1 MAGDNRSM
9 AVFAGLNR
17 IENLTLNAGYIY
29 NATDTD
35 FITKTAKNAL
45 SLSAAYDFKETGL
58 LIAADVISAISNE
71 YLDKGETKKYEKNG
85 TSLIPFLAK
94 GCITYKA
101 MKNIT
106 VGLECKVAMMIGD
119 SDSTNSEV
127 YPKFTYSL
135 DNKMGSVT
143 TGVRM
148 NVDKDGLYK
157 IAIPLRKIK
166 YRTIAEQLR
175 DQKKWKIGVISTVN
189 LNHAT
194 PAATYAHQ
202 ASRKS
207 NYPIGLELVDSNFDY
222 FAGGALMES
231 QDKNKDKTSIY
242 DLAKNAGY
250 TVCFDQKS
258 AASLKN
264 GDKALV
270 VAETLADSD
279 SMNYDND
286 RKNGEWALRDY
297 VRKGIEV
304 LDNKTGFF
312 MMVEGG
318 KVDWAC
324 HANDARSSIAD
335 TLALSQAVEEAIDF
349 YNKHPKETL
358 IIVTADHETGGLT
371 IGYAGTDYNLFFRTL
386 DGQKIS
392 YAKYDSD
399 YVSAYKKNGTSFD
412 DVMKDV
418 EALFGLKLPGS
429 KGSNKN
435 GGLVLTDYE
444 LGRIKT
450 AYEKTI
456 KNDKNRNQQE
466 YDLYGTYE
474 PLTITITHVLN
485 AKSGLGWTSNS
496 HTGLPVPVFALGAGQ
511 EEFKG
516 FYDNTEIYRKVAQ
529 LTKVVKD

>member
-1 MAGDNRSM
+1 MKKTKLTG
-9 AVFAGLNR
+9 AVLSALIGLSA
-17 IENLTLNAGYIY
+17 IASLNAETKITAP
-29 NATDTD
+29 ATGKGTPKYVFV
-35 FITKTAKNAL
+35 FIGDGM
-45 SLSAAYDFKETGL
+45 SYPQIQSAAYYTGKD
-58 LIAADVISAISNE
+58 AAGIVDVV
-71 YLDKGETKKYEKNG
+71 KKSEN
-85 TSLIPFLAK
+85 P
-94 GCITYKA
+94 
-101 MKNIT
+101 
-106 VGLECKVAMMIGD
+106 
-119 SDSTNSEV
+119 SDSPEMKALSFYQFPVAGSASTYDATSFA
-127 YPKFTYSL
+127 PDSASTATSIFTGYKTHS
-135 DNKMGSVT
+135 SSI
-143 TGVRM
+143 
-148 NVDKDGLYK
+148 NVDITK
-157 IAIPLRKIK
+157 KIK

-175 DQKKWKIGVISTVN
+175 DQKKYKIGVISTVN

-207 NYPIGLELVDSNFDY
+207 NYPIGQELVSSNFEY
-222 FAGGALMES
+222 FAGGALMDP

-250 TVCFDQKS
+250 KVCFDQKS
-258 AASLKN
+258 AAALKN

-270 VAETLADSD
+270 IAETLADSD
-279 SMNYDND
+279 SMSYDND
-286 RKNGEWALRDY
+286 RKEGEWALRDY

-335 TLALSQAVEEAIDF
+335 TLALSEAVEEAISF

-358 IIVTADHETGGLT
+358 ILVTADHETGGLT

-386 DGQKIS
+386 DNQKIS
-392 YAKYDSD
+392 YAKFDSD
-399 YVSAYKKNGTSFD
+399 YVSAYKKNGTSFEA
-412 DVMKDV
+412 VMKDV
-418 EALFGLKLPGS
+418 EKLFGLKMPGAD
-429 KGSNKN
+429 GSNKN

-444 LGRIKT
+444 LSRIKT

-456 KNDKNRNQQE
+456 KNDNNRNQME
-466 YDLYGTYE
+466 YDIYGTYE
-474 PLTITITHVLN
+474 PLTITITHILN

-516 FYDNTEIYRKVAQ
+516 FYDNTEIYKKLAE

>member
-1 MAGDNRSM
+1 MKKTKLTG
-9 AVFAGLNR
+9 AVLSALIGLSA
-17 IENLTLNAGYIY
+17 IASLNAETKITAP
-29 NATDTD
+29 ATGKGTPKYVFV
-35 FITKTAKNAL
+35 FIGDGM
-45 SLSAAYDFKETGL
+45 SYPQIQSAAYYTGKD
-58 LIAADVISAISNE
+58 AAGIVDVV
-71 YLDKGETKKYEKNG
+71 KKSEN
-85 TSLIPFLAK
+85 P
-94 GCITYKA
+94 
-101 MKNIT
+101 
-106 VGLECKVAMMIGD
+106 
-119 SDSTNSEV
+119 SDSPEMKALSFYQFPVAGSASTYDATSFA
-127 YPKFTYSL
+127 PDSASTATSIFTGYKTHS
-135 DNKMGSVT
+135 SSI
-143 TGVRM
+143 
-148 NVDKDGLYK
+148 NVDITK
-157 IAIPLRKIK
+157 KIK

-175 DQKKWKIGVISTVN
+175 DQKKYKIGVISTVN

-207 NYPIGLELVDSNFDY
+207 NYPIGQELVSSNFEY
-222 FAGGALMES
+222 FAGGALMDP

-250 TVCFDQKS
+250 KVCFDQKS
-258 AASLKN
+258 AAALKN

-270 VAETLADSD
+270 IAETLADSD
-279 SMNYDND
+279 SMSYDND
-286 RKNGEWALRDY
+286 RKEGEWALRDY

-335 TLALSQAVEEAIDF
+335 TLALSEAVEEAISF

-358 IIVTADHETGGLT
+358 ILVTADHETGGLT

-386 DGQKIS
+386 DSQKIS
-392 YAKYDSD
+392 YAKFDSD
-399 YVSAYKKNGTSFD
+399 YVSGYKKNGTSFEA
-412 DVMKDV
+412 VMKDV
-418 EALFGLKLPGS
+418 EKLFGLKMPGAD
-429 KGSNKN
+429 GSNKN

-444 LGRIKT
+444 LSRIKT

-456 KNDKNRNQQE
+456 KNDNSRSQME
-466 YDLYGTYE
+466 YDIYGTYE
-474 PLTITITHVLN
+474 PLTITITHILN

-516 FYDNTEIYRKVAQ
+516 FYDNTEIYKKLAE

>member
-1 MAGDNRSM
+1 MKKTKLTG
-9 AVFAGLNR
+9 AVLSALIGLSA
-17 IENLTLNAGYIY
+17 IASLNAETKITVP
-29 NATDTD
+29 ATGKGTPKYVFV
-35 FITKTAKNAL
+35 FIGDGM
-45 SLSAAYDFKETGL
+45 SYPQIQSAAYYTGKD
-58 LIAADVISAISNE
+58 AAGIVDVV
-71 YLDKGETKKYEKNG
+71 KKSEN
-85 TSLIPFLAK
+85 P
-94 GCITYKA
+94 
-101 MKNIT
+101 
-106 VGLECKVAMMIGD
+106 
-119 SDSTNSEV
+119 SDSPEMKALSFYQFPIAGSASTYDATSFA
-127 YPKFTYSL
+127 PDSASTATSIFTGYKTHS
-135 DNKMGSVT
+135 SSI
-143 TGVRM
+143 
-148 NVDKDGLYK
+148 NVDITK
-157 IAIPLRKIK
+157 KIK

-175 DQKKWKIGVISTVN
+175 DQKKYKIGVISTVN

-207 NYPIGLELVDSNFDY
+207 NYPIGQELVSSKFEY
-222 FAGGALMES
+222 FAGGALMDP

-250 TVCFDQKS
+250 KVCFDQKS
-258 AASLKN
+258 AAALKN

-270 VAETLADSD
+270 IAETLADSD
-279 SMNYDND
+279 SMSYDND
-286 RKNGEWALRDY
+286 RKEGEWALRDY

-335 TLALSQAVEEAIDF
+335 TLALSEAVEEAISF

-358 IIVTADHETGGLT
+358 ILVTADHETGGLT

-386 DGQKIS
+386 DSQKIS
-392 YAKYDSD
+392 YAKFDSD
-399 YVSAYKKNGTSFD
+399 YVSAYKKNGTSFEA
-412 DVMKDV
+412 VMKDV
-418 EALFGLKLPGS
+418 EKLFGLKMPGAD
-429 KGSNKN
+429 GSNKN

-444 LGRIKT
+444 LSRIKT

-456 KNDKNRNQQE
+456 KNDKNRSQME
-466 YDLYGTYE
+466 YDIYGTYE
-474 PLTITITHVLN
+474 PLTITITHILN

-516 FYDNTEIYRKVAQ
+516 FYDNTEIYKKLAK

>member
-1 MAGDNRSM
+1 MKKTKLTG
-9 AVFAGLNR
+9 AVLSALIGLSA
-17 IENLTLNAGYIY
+17 IASLNAETKITAP
-29 NATDTD
+29 ATGKGTPKYVFV
-35 FITKTAKNAL
+35 FIGDGM
-45 SLSAAYDFKETGL
+45 SYPQIQSAAYYTGKD
-58 LIAADVISAISNE
+58 AAGIVDVV
-71 YLDKGETKKYEKNG
+71 KKSEN
-85 TSLIPFLAK
+85 P
-94 GCITYKA
+94 
-101 MKNIT
+101 
-106 VGLECKVAMMIGD
+106 
-119 SDSTNSEV
+119 SDSPEMKALSFYQFPVAGSASTYDATSFA
-127 YPKFTYSL
+127 PDSASTATSIFTGYKTHS
-135 DNKMGSVT
+135 SSI
-143 TGVRM
+143 
-148 NVDKDGLYK
+148 NVDITK
-157 IAIPLRKIK
+157 KIK

-175 DQKKWKIGVISTVN
+175 DQKKYKIGVISTVN

-207 NYPIGLELVDSNFDY
+207 NYPIGQELVSSNFEY
-222 FAGGALMES
+222 FAGGALMDP

-250 TVCFDQKS
+250 KVCFDQKS
-258 AASLKN
+258 AAALKN

-270 VAETLADSD
+270 IAETLADSD
-279 SMNYDND
+279 SMSYDND
-286 RKNGEWALRDY
+286 RKEGEWALRDY

-335 TLALSQAVEEAIDF
+335 TLALSEAVEEAISF

-358 IIVTADHETGGLT
+358 ILVTADHETGGLT

-386 DGQKIS
+386 DSQKIS
-392 YAKYDSD
+392 YAKFDSD
-399 YVSAYKKNGTSFD
+399 YVSAYKKNGTSFEA
-412 DVMKDV
+412 VMKDV
-418 EALFGLKLPGS
+418 EKLFGLKMPGAN
-429 KGSNKN
+429 GSNKN

-444 LGRIKT
+444 LSRIKT

-456 KNDKNRNQQE
+456 KNDNNRSQME
-466 YDLYGTYE
+466 YDIYGTYE
-474 PLTITITHVLN
+474 PLTITITHILN

-516 FYDNTEIYRKVAQ
+516 FYDNTEIYKKLAE

>member
-1 MAGDNRSM
+1 MKKTKLTG
-9 AVFAGLNR
+9 AVLSALIGLSA
-17 IENLTLNAGYIY
+17 IASLNAETKITAP
-29 NATDTD
+29 ATGKGTPKYVFVFVGDGMSYPQ
-35 FITKTAKNAL
+35 IQ
-45 SLSAAYDFKETGL
+45 SAAYYTGKD
-58 LIAADVISAISNE
+58 AAGIVDVV
-71 YLDKGETKKYEKNG
+71 KKSEN
-85 TSLIPFLAK
+85 P
-94 GCITYKA
+94 
-101 MKNIT
+101 
-106 VGLECKVAMMIGD
+106 
-119 SDSTNSEV
+119 SDSPEMKALSFYQFPVAGSASTYDATSFA
-127 YPKFTYSL
+127 PDSASTATSIFTGYKTHS
-135 DNKMGSVT
+135 SSI
-143 TGVRM
+143 
-148 NVDKDGLYK
+148 NVDITK
-157 IAIPLRKIK
+157 KIK

-175 DQKKWKIGVISTVN
+175 DQKKYKIGVISTVN

-207 NYPIGLELVDSNFDY
+207 NYPIGQELVSSNFEY
-222 FAGGALMES
+222 FAGGALMDP

-250 TVCFDQKS
+250 KVCFDQKS
-258 AASLKN
+258 AAALKN
-264 GDKALV
+264 GDKVLV
-270 VAETLADSD
+270 IAETLADSD
-279 SMNYDND
+279 SMSYDND
-286 RKNGEWALRDY
+286 RKEGEWALRDY

-335 TLALSQAVEEAIDF
+335 TLALSEAVEEAISF

-358 IIVTADHETGGLT
+358 ILVTADHETGGLT

-386 DGQKIS
+386 DNQKIS
-392 YAKYDSD
+392 YAKFDSD
-399 YVSAYKKNGTSFD
+399 YVSAYKKNGTSFEA
-412 DVMKDV
+412 VMKDV
-418 EALFGLKLPGS
+418 EKLFGLKMPGAD
-429 KGSNKN
+429 GSNKN

-444 LGRIKT
+444 LSRIKT

-456 KNDKNRNQQE
+456 KNDNNRSQME
-466 YDLYGTYE
+466 YDIYGTYE
-474 PLTITITHVLN
+474 PLTITITHILN

-516 FYDNTEIYRKVAQ
+516 FYDNTEIYKKLAE

>member
-1 MAGDNRSM
+1 MKKTKLTGAVLSALIGLSAIASLTAETKITTPATGKGTPKYVFVFIGDGMSYPQ
-9 AVFAGLNR
+9 
-17 IENLTLNAGYIY
+17 IQ
-29 NATDTD
+29 
-35 FITKTAKNAL
+35 
-45 SLSAAYDFKETGL
+45 SAAYYTGKD
-58 LIAADVISAISNE
+58 AAGIVDVV
-71 YLDKGETKKYEKNG
+71 KKSEN
-85 TSLIPFLAK
+85 P
-94 GCITYKA
+94 
-101 MKNIT
+101 
-106 VGLECKVAMMIGD
+106 
-119 SDSTNSEV
+119 SDSPEMKALSFYQFPVAGSASTYDATSFA
-127 YPKFTYSL
+127 PDSASTATSIFTGYKTHS
-135 DNKMGSVT
+135 SSI
-143 TGVRM
+143 
-148 NVDKDGLYK
+148 NVDITK
-157 IAIPLRKIK
+157 KIK

-175 DQKKWKIGVISTVN
+175 DQKKYKIGVISTVN

-207 NYPIGLELVDSNFDY
+207 NYPIGQELVSSNFEY
-222 FAGGALMES
+222 FAGGALMDP

-250 TVCFDQKS
+250 KVCFDQKS
-258 AASLKN
+258 AAALKN

-270 VAETLADSD
+270 IAETLADSD
-279 SMNYDND
+279 SMSYDND
-286 RKNGEWALRDY
+286 RKEGEWALRDY

-335 TLALSQAVEEAIDF
+335 TVALSEAVEEAISF

-358 IIVTADHETGGLT
+358 ILVTADHETGGLT

-386 DGQKIS
+386 DSQKIS
-392 YAKYDSD
+392 YAKFDSD
-399 YVSAYKKNGTSFD
+399 YVSAYKKNGTSFEA
-412 DVMKDV
+412 VMKDV
-418 EALFGLKLPGS
+418 EKLFGLKMPGAD
-429 KGSNKN
+429 GSNKN

-444 LGRIKT
+444 LSRIKT

-456 KNDKNRNQQE
+456 KNDNNRSQME
-466 YDLYGTYE
+466 YDIYGTYE
-474 PLTITITHVLN
+474 PLTITITHILN

-516 FYDNTEIYRKVAQ
+516 FYDNTEIYKKLAE

>member
-1 MAGDNRSM
+1 MKKTKLTG
-9 AVFAGLNR
+9 AVLSALIGLSA
-17 IENLTLNAGYIY
+17 IASLNAETKITAP
-29 NATDTD
+29 ATGKGTPKYVFV
-35 FITKTAKNAL
+35 FIGDGM
-45 SLSAAYDFKETGL
+45 SYPQIQSAAYYTGKD
-58 LIAADVISAISNE
+58 AAGIVDVV
-71 YLDKGETKKYEKNG
+71 KKSEN
-85 TSLIPFLAK
+85 P
-94 GCITYKA
+94 
-101 MKNIT
+101 
-106 VGLECKVAMMIGD
+106 
-119 SDSTNSEV
+119 SDSPEMKALSFYQFPVAGSASTYDATSFA
-127 YPKFTYSL
+127 PDSASTATSIFTGYKTHS
-135 DNKMGSVT
+135 SSI
-143 TGVRM
+143 
-148 NVDKDGLYK
+148 NVDITK
-157 IAIPLRKIK
+157 KIK

-175 DQKKWKIGVISTVN
+175 DQKKYKIGVISTVN

-207 NYPIGLELVDSNFDY
+207 NYPIGQELVSSNFEY
-222 FAGGALMES
+222 FAGGALMDP

-250 TVCFDQKS
+250 KVCFDQKS
-258 AASLKN
+258 AAALKN

-270 VAETLADSD
+270 IAETLADSD
-279 SMNYDND
+279 SMSYDND
-286 RKNGEWALRDY
+286 RKEGEWALRDY

-335 TLALSQAVEEAIDF
+335 TLALSEAVEEAISF

-358 IIVTADHETGGLT
+358 ILVTADHETGGLT

-386 DGQKIS
+386 DNQKIS
-392 YAKYDSD
+392 YAKFDSD
-399 YVSAYKKNGTSFD
+399 YVSAYKKNGTSFET
-412 DVMKDV
+412 VMKDV
-418 EALFGLKLPGS
+418 EKLFGLKMPGAD
-429 KGSNKN
+429 GSNKN

-444 LGRIKT
+444 LSRIKT

-456 KNDKNRNQQE
+456 KNDNNRSQME
-466 YDLYGTYE
+466 YDIYGTYE
-474 PLTITITHVLN
+474 PLTITITHILN

-516 FYDNTEIYRKVAQ
+516 FYDNTEIYKKLAE

>member
-1 MAGDNRSM
+1 MKKTKLTG
-9 AVFAGLNR
+9 AVLSALIGLSAIAN
-17 IENLTLNAGYIY
+17 LNAETKITAP
-29 NATDTD
+29 ATGKGTPKYVFV
-35 FITKTAKNAL
+35 FIGDGM
-45 SLSAAYDFKETGL
+45 SYPQIQSAAYYTGKD
-58 LIAADVISAISNE
+58 AAGIVDVV
-71 YLDKGETKKYEKNG
+71 KKSEN
-85 TSLIPFLAK
+85 P
-94 GCITYKA
+94 
-101 MKNIT
+101 
-106 VGLECKVAMMIGD
+106 
-119 SDSTNSEV
+119 SDSPEMKALSFYQFPIAGSASTYDATSFA
-127 YPKFTYSL
+127 PDSASTATSIFTGYKTHS
-135 DNKMGSVT
+135 SSI
-143 TGVRM
+143 
-148 NVDKDGLYK
+148 NVDITK
-157 IAIPLRKIK
+157 KIK

-175 DQKKWKIGVISTVN
+175 DQKKYKIGVISTVN

-207 NYPIGLELVDSNFDY
+207 NYPIGQELVSSNFEY
-222 FAGGALMES
+222 FAGGALMDP

-250 TVCFDQKS
+250 KVCFDQKS
-258 AASLKN
+258 AAALKN

-270 VAETLADSD
+270 IAETLADSD

-286 RKNGEWALRDY
+286 RKEGEWALRDY

-335 TLALSQAVEEAIDF
+335 TLALSEAVEEAISF

-358 IIVTADHETGGLT
+358 ILVTADHETGGLT

-386 DGQKIS
+386 DSQKIS
-392 YAKYDSD
+392 YAKFDSD
-399 YVSAYKKNGTSFD
+399 YVSAYKKNGTSFEA
-412 DVMKDV
+412 VMKDV
-418 EALFGLKLPGS
+418 EKLFGLKMPGAD
-429 KGSNKN
+429 GSNKN

-444 LGRIKT
+444 LSRIKT

-456 KNDKNRNQQE
+456 KNDNNRSQME
-466 YDLYGTYE
+466 YDIYGTYE
-474 PLTITITHVLN
+474 PLTITITHILN

-516 FYDNTEIYRKVAQ
+516 FYDNTEIYKKLAK

>member
-1 MAGDNRSM
+1 MKKTKLTG
-9 AVFAGLNR
+9 AVLSALIGVSA
-17 IENLTLNAGYIY
+17 IASLNAETKITAP
-29 NATDTD
+29 ATGKGTPKYVFV
-35 FITKTAKNAL
+35 FIGDGM
-45 SLSAAYDFKETGL
+45 SYPQIQSAAYYTGKD
-58 LIAADVISAISNE
+58 AAGIVDVV
-71 YLDKGETKKYEKNG
+71 KKSEN
-85 TSLIPFLAK
+85 P
-94 GCITYKA
+94 
-101 MKNIT
+101 
-106 VGLECKVAMMIGD
+106 
-119 SDSTNSEV
+119 SDSPEMKALSFYQFPVAGSASTYDATSFA
-127 YPKFTYSL
+127 PDSASTATSIFTGYKTHS
-135 DNKMGSVT
+135 SSI
-143 TGVRM
+143 
-148 NVDKDGLYK
+148 NVDITK
-157 IAIPLRKIK
+157 KIK

-175 DQKKWKIGVISTVN
+175 DQKKYKIGVISTVN

-207 NYPIGLELVDSNFDY
+207 NYPIGQELVSSNFEY
-222 FAGGALMES
+222 FAGGALMDP

-250 TVCFDQKS
+250 KVCFDQKS
-258 AASLKN
+258 AAALKN

-270 VAETLADSD
+270 IAETLADSD
-279 SMNYDND
+279 SMSYDND
-286 RKNGEWALRDY
+286 RKEGEWALRDY

-335 TLALSQAVEEAIDF
+335 TLALSEAVEEAIFF

-358 IIVTADHETGGLT
+358 ILVTADHETGGLT

-386 DGQKIS
+386 DSQKIS
-392 YAKYDSD
+392 YAKFDSD
-399 YVSAYKKNGTSFD
+399 YVSAYKKNGTSFET
-412 DVMKDV
+412 VMKDV
-418 EALFGLKLPGS
+418 EKLFGLKMPGAD
-429 KGSNKN
+429 GSNKN

-444 LGRIKT
+444 LSRIKT

-456 KNDKNRNQQE
+456 KNDNNRSQME
-466 YDLYGTYE
+466 YDIYGTYE
-474 PLTITITHVLN
+474 PLTITITHILN

-516 FYDNTEIYRKVAQ
+516 FYDNTEIYKKLAE

>member
-1 MAGDNRSM
+1 MKKTKLTG
-9 AVFAGLNR
+9 AVLSALIGLSA
-17 IENLTLNAGYIY
+17 IASLNAETKITAP
-29 NATDTD
+29 ATGKGTPKYVFV
-35 FITKTAKNAL
+35 FIGDGM
-45 SLSAAYDFKETGL
+45 SYPQIQSAAYYTGKD
-58 LIAADVISAISNE
+58 AAEIVDVV
-71 YLDKGETKKYEKNG
+71 KKSEN
-85 TSLIPFLAK
+85 P
-94 GCITYKA
+94 
-101 MKNIT
+101 
-106 VGLECKVAMMIGD
+106 
-119 SDSTNSEV
+119 SDSPEMKALSFYQFPVAGSASTYDATSFA
-127 YPKFTYSL
+127 PDSASTATSIFTGYKTHS
-135 DNKMGSVT
+135 SSI
-143 TGVRM
+143 
-148 NVDKDGLYK
+148 NVDITK
-157 IAIPLRKIK
+157 KIK

-175 DQKKWKIGVISTVN
+175 DQKKYKIGVISTVN

-207 NYPIGLELVDSNFDY
+207 NYPIGQELVSSNFEY
-222 FAGGALMES
+222 FAGGALMDP

-250 TVCFDQKS
+250 KVCFDQKS
-258 AASLKN
+258 AAALKN

-270 VAETLADSD
+270 IAETLADSD
-279 SMNYDND
+279 SMSYDND
-286 RKNGEWALRDY
+286 RKEGEWALRDY

-335 TLALSQAVEEAIDF
+335 TLALSEAVEEAISF

-358 IIVTADHETGGLT
+358 ILVTADHETGGLT

-386 DGQKIS
+386 DNQKIS
-392 YAKYDSD
+392 YAKFDSD
-399 YVSAYKKNGTSFD
+399 YVSAYKKNGTSFEA
-412 DVMKDV
+412 VMKDV
-418 EALFGLKLPGS
+418 EKLFGLKMPGAN
-429 KGSNKN
+429 GSNKN

-444 LGRIKT
+444 LSRIKT

-456 KNDKNRNQQE
+456 KNDKNRSQME
-466 YDLYGTYE
+466 YDIYGTYE
-474 PLTITITHVLN
+474 PLTITITHILN

-516 FYDNTEIYRKVAQ
+516 FYDNTEIYKKLAK

>member
-1 MAGDNRSM
+1 MKKTKLTG
-9 AVFAGLNR
+9 AVLSALIGLSA
-17 IENLTLNAGYIY
+17 IASLNAETKITAP
-29 NATDTD
+29 ATGKGTPKYVFV
-35 FITKTAKNAL
+35 FIGDGM
-45 SLSAAYDFKETGL
+45 SYPQIQSAAYYTGKD
-58 LIAADVISAISNE
+58 AAGIVDVV
-71 YLDKGETKKYEKNG
+71 KKSEN
-85 TSLIPFLAK
+85 P
-94 GCITYKA
+94 
-101 MKNIT
+101 
-106 VGLECKVAMMIGD
+106 
-119 SDSTNSEV
+119 SDSPEMKALSFYQFPVAGSASTYDATSFA
-127 YPKFTYSL
+127 PDSASTATSIFTGYKTHS
-135 DNKMGSVT
+135 SSI
-143 TGVRM
+143 
-148 NVDKDGLYK
+148 NVDITK
-157 IAIPLRKIK
+157 KIK

-175 DQKKWKIGVISTVN
+175 DQKKYKIGVISTVN

-207 NYPIGLELVDSNFDY
+207 NYPIGQELVSSNFEY
-222 FAGGALMES
+222 FAGGALMDP

-250 TVCFDQKS
+250 KVCFDQKS
-258 AASLKN
+258 AAALKN
-264 GDKALV
+264 GDKSLV
-270 VAETLADSD
+270 IAETLADSD
-279 SMNYDND
+279 SMSYDND
-286 RKNGEWALRDY
+286 RKEGEWALRDY

-335 TLALSQAVEEAIDF
+335 TLALSEAVEEAISF

-358 IIVTADHETGGLT
+358 ILVTADHETGGLT

-386 DGQKIS
+386 DSQKIS
-392 YAKYDSD
+392 YAKFDSD
-399 YVSAYKKNGTSFD
+399 YVSAYKKNGTSFEA
-412 DVMKDV
+412 VMKDV
-418 EALFGLKLPGS
+418 EKLFGLKMPGAD
-429 KGSNKN
+429 GSNKN

-444 LGRIKT
+444 LSRIKT

-456 KNDKNRNQQE
+456 KNDKNRSQME
-466 YDLYGTYE
+466 YDIYGTYE
-474 PLTITITHVLN
+474 PLTITITHILN

-516 FYDNTEIYRKVAQ
+516 FYDNTEIYKKLAK

>member
-1 MAGDNRSM
+1 MKKTKLTG
-9 AVFAGLNR
+9 AVLSALIGLSA
-17 IENLTLNAGYIY
+17 IASLNAETKITVP
-29 NATDTD
+29 ATGKGTPKYVFV
-35 FITKTAKNAL
+35 FIGDGM
-45 SLSAAYDFKETGL
+45 SYPQIQSAAYYTGKD
-58 LIAADVISAISNE
+58 AAGIVDVV
-71 YLDKGETKKYEKNG
+71 KKSEN
-85 TSLIPFLAK
+85 P
-94 GCITYKA
+94 
-101 MKNIT
+101 
-106 VGLECKVAMMIGD
+106 
-119 SDSTNSEV
+119 SDSPEMKALSFYQFPVAGSASTYDATSFA
-127 YPKFTYSL
+127 PDSASTATSIFTGYKTHS
-135 DNKMGSVT
+135 SSI
-143 TGVRM
+143 
-148 NVDKDGLYK
+148 NVDITK
-157 IAIPLRKIK
+157 KIK

-175 DQKKWKIGVISTVN
+175 DQKKYKIGVISTVN

-207 NYPIGLELVDSNFDY
+207 NYPIGQELVSSNFEY
-222 FAGGALMES
+222 FAGGALMDP

-250 TVCFDQKS
+250 KVCFDQKS
-258 AASLKN
+258 AAALKN

-270 VAETLADSD
+270 IAETLADSD
-279 SMNYDND
+279 SMSYDND
-286 RKNGEWALRDY
+286 RKEGEWALRDY

-335 TLALSQAVEEAIDF
+335 TLALSEAVEEAISF

-358 IIVTADHETGGLT
+358 ILVTADHETGGLT

-386 DGQKIS
+386 DSQKIS
-392 YAKYDSD
+392 YAKFDSD
-399 YVSAYKKNGTSFD
+399 YVSAYKKNGTSFEA
-412 DVMKDV
+412 VMKDV
-418 EALFGLKLPGS
+418 EKLFGLKMPGAD
-429 KGSNKN
+429 GSNKN

-444 LGRIKT
+444 LSRIKT

-456 KNDKNRNQQE
+456 KNDKNRSQME
-466 YDLYGTYE
+466 YDIYGTYE
-474 PLTITITHVLN
+474 PLTITITHILN

-516 FYDNTEIYRKVAQ
+516 FYDNTEIYKKLAE

>member
-1 MAGDNRSM
+1 MKKTKLTG
-9 AVFAGLNR
+9 AVLSALIGVSA
-17 IENLTLNAGYIY
+17 IASLNAETKITAP
-29 NATDTD
+29 ATGKGTPKYVFV
-35 FITKTAKNAL
+35 FIGDGM
-45 SLSAAYDFKETGL
+45 SYPQIQSAAYYTGKD
-58 LIAADVISAISNE
+58 AAGIVDVV
-71 YLDKGETKKYEKNG
+71 KKSEN
-85 TSLIPFLAK
+85 P
-94 GCITYKA
+94 
-101 MKNIT
+101 
-106 VGLECKVAMMIGD
+106 
-119 SDSTNSEV
+119 SDSPEMKALSFYQFPVAGSASTYDATSFA
-127 YPKFTYSL
+127 PDSASTATSIFTGYKTHS
-135 DNKMGSVT
+135 SSI
-143 TGVRM
+143 
-148 NVDKDGLYK
+148 NVDITK
-157 IAIPLRKIK
+157 KIK

-175 DQKKWKIGVISTVN
+175 DQKKYKIGVISTVN

-207 NYPIGLELVDSNFDY
+207 NYPIGQELVSSNFEY
-222 FAGGALMES
+222 FAGGALMDP

-250 TVCFDQKS
+250 KVCFDQKS
-258 AASLKN
+258 AAALKN

-270 VAETLADSD
+270 IAETLADSD
-279 SMNYDND
+279 SMSYDND
-286 RKNGEWALRDY
+286 RKEGEWALRDY

-335 TLALSQAVEEAIDF
+335 TLALSEAVEEAISF

-358 IIVTADHETGGLT
+358 ILVTADHETGGLT

-386 DGQKIS
+386 DSQKIS
-392 YAKYDSD
+392 YAKFDSD
-399 YVSAYKKNGTSFD
+399 YVSAYKKNGTSFEA
-412 DVMKDV
+412 VMKDV
-418 EALFGLKLPGS
+418 EKLFGLKMPGAD
-429 KGSNKN
+429 GSNKN

-444 LGRIKT
+444 LSRIKT

-456 KNDKNRNQQE
+456 KNDNNRSQME
-466 YDLYGTYE
+466 YDIYGTYE
-474 PLTITITHVLN
+474 PLTITITHILN

-516 FYDNTEIYRKVAQ
+516 FYDNTEIYKKLEK

>member
-1 MAGDNRSM
+1 MKKTKLTG
-9 AVFAGLNR
+9 AVLSALIGLSA
-17 IENLTLNAGYIY
+17 IASLNAETKITAP
-29 NATDTD
+29 ATGKGTPKYVFV
-35 FITKTAKNAL
+35 FIGDGM
-45 SLSAAYDFKETGL
+45 SYPQIQSAAYYTGKD
-58 LIAADVISAISNE
+58 AAGIVDVV
-71 YLDKGETKKYEKNG
+71 KKSEN
-85 TSLIPFLAK
+85 P
-94 GCITYKA
+94 
-101 MKNIT
+101 
-106 VGLECKVAMMIGD
+106 
-119 SDSTNSEV
+119 SDSPEMKALSFYQFPVAGSASTYDATSFA
-127 YPKFTYSL
+127 PDSASTATSIFTGYKTHS
-135 DNKMGSVT
+135 SSI
-143 TGVRM
+143 
-148 NVDKDGLYK
+148 NVDITK
-157 IAIPLRKIK
+157 KIK

-175 DQKKWKIGVISTVN
+175 DQKKYKIGVISTVN

-207 NYPIGLELVDSNFDY
+207 NYPIGQELVASNFEY
-222 FAGGALMES
+222 FAGGALMDP

-250 TVCFDQKS
+250 KVCFDQKS
-258 AASLKN
+258 AAALKN

-270 VAETLADSD
+270 IAETLADSD
-279 SMNYDND
+279 SMSYDND
-286 RKNGEWALRDY
+286 RKEGEWALRDY

-335 TLALSQAVEEAIDF
+335 TLALSEAVEEAISF

-358 IIVTADHETGGLT
+358 ILVTADHETGGLT

-386 DGQKIS
+386 DNQKIS
-392 YAKYDSD
+392 YAKFDSD
-399 YVSAYKKNGTSFD
+399 YVSAYKKNSTSFKA
-412 DVMKDV
+412 VMKDV
-418 EALFGLKLPGS
+418 EKLFGLKMPGAD
-429 KGSNKN
+429 GSNKN

-444 LGRIKT
+444 LSRIKT

-456 KNDKNRNQQE
+456 KNDNNRSQME
-466 YDLYGTYE
+466 YDIYGNYE
-474 PLTITITHVLN
+474 PLTITITHILN

-516 FYDNTEIYRKVAQ
+516 FYDNTEIYKKLAK

>member
-1 MAGDNRSM
+1 MKKTKLTG
-9 AVFAGLNR
+9 AVLSALIGVSA
-17 IENLTLNAGYIY
+17 IASLNAETKITAP
-29 NATDTD
+29 ATGKGTPKYVFV
-35 FITKTAKNAL
+35 FIGDGM
-45 SLSAAYDFKETGL
+45 SYPQIQSAAYYTGKD
-58 LIAADVISAISNE
+58 AAGIVDVV
-71 YLDKGETKKYEKNG
+71 KKSEN
-85 TSLIPFLAK
+85 P
-94 GCITYKA
+94 
-101 MKNIT
+101 
-106 VGLECKVAMMIGD
+106 
-119 SDSTNSEV
+119 SDSPEMKALSFYQFPVAGSASTYDATSFA
-127 YPKFTYSL
+127 PDSASTATSIFTGYKTHS
-135 DNKMGSVT
+135 SSI
-143 TGVRM
+143 
-148 NVDKDGLYK
+148 NVDITK
-157 IAIPLRKIK
+157 KIK

-175 DQKKWKIGVISTVN
+175 DQKKYKIGVISTVN

-207 NYPIGLELVDSNFDY
+207 NYPIGQELVASNFEY
-222 FAGGALMES
+222 FAGGALMDP

-250 TVCFDQKS
+250 KVCFDQKS
-258 AASLKN
+258 AAALKN

-270 VAETLADSD
+270 IAETLADSD
-279 SMNYDND
+279 SMSYDND
-286 RKNGEWALRDY
+286 RKEGEWALRDY

-335 TLALSQAVEEAIDF
+335 TLALSEAVEEAISF

-358 IIVTADHETGGLT
+358 ILVTADHETGGLT

-386 DGQKIS
+386 DNQKIS
-392 YAKYDSD
+392 YAKFDSD
-399 YVSAYKKNGTSFD
+399 YVSAYKKNGTSFET
-412 DVMKDV
+412 VMKDV
-418 EALFGLKLPGS
+418 EKLFGLKMPGAD
-429 KGSNKN
+429 GSNKN

-444 LGRIKT
+444 LSRIKT

-456 KNDKNRNQQE
+456 KNDNNRSQME
-466 YDLYGTYE
+466 YDIYGTYE
-474 PLTITITHVLN
+474 PLTITITHILN

-516 FYDNTEIYRKVAQ
+516 FYDNTEIYKKLAK

>member
-1 MAGDNRSM
+1 MKKTKLTG
-9 AVFAGLNR
+9 AVLSALIGLSA
-17 IENLTLNAGYIY
+17 IASLNAETKITVP
-29 NATDTD
+29 ATGKGTPKYVFV
-35 FITKTAKNAL
+35 FIGDGM
-45 SLSAAYDFKETGL
+45 SYPQIQSAAYYTGKD
-58 LIAADVISAISNE
+58 AAGIVDVV
-71 YLDKGETKKYEKNG
+71 KKSEN
-85 TSLIPFLAK
+85 P
-94 GCITYKA
+94 
-101 MKNIT
+101 
-106 VGLECKVAMMIGD
+106 
-119 SDSTNSEV
+119 SDSPEMKALSFYQFPIAGSASTYDATSFA
-127 YPKFTYSL
+127 PDSASTATSIFTGYKTHS
-135 DNKMGSVT
+135 SSI
-143 TGVRM
+143 
-148 NVDKDGLYK
+148 NVDITK
-157 IAIPLRKIK
+157 KIK

-175 DQKKWKIGVISTVN
+175 DQKKYKIGVISTVN

-207 NYPIGLELVDSNFDY
+207 NYPIGQELVSSNFEY
-222 FAGGALMES
+222 FAGGALMDP

-250 TVCFDQKS
+250 KVCFDQKS
-258 AASLKN
+258 AAALKN

-270 VAETLADSD
+270 IAETLADSD
-279 SMNYDND
+279 SMSYDND
-286 RKNGEWALRDY
+286 RKEGEWALRDY

-335 TLALSQAVEEAIDF
+335 TLALSEAVEEAISF

-358 IIVTADHETGGLT
+358 ILVTADHETGGLA

-386 DGQKIS
+386 DSQKIS
-392 YAKYDSD
+392 YAKFDSD
-399 YVSAYKKNGTSFD
+399 YVSAYKKNGTSFEA
-412 DVMKDV
+412 VMKDV
-418 EALFGLKLPGS
+418 EKLFGLKMPGAD
-429 KGSNKN
+429 GSNKN

-444 LGRIKT
+444 LSRIKT

-456 KNDKNRNQQE
+456 KNDNNRSQME
-466 YDLYGTYE
+466 YDIYGTYE
-474 PLTITITHVLN
+474 PLTITITHILN

-516 FYDNTEIYRKVAQ
+516 FYDNTEIYKKLAE

>member
-1 MAGDNRSM
+1 MKKSKFTSAVILALLGLSALHAETKIAATPTGKGTPKYVFVFVGDGMSYPQ
-9 AVFAGLNR
+9 
-17 IENLTLNAGYIY
+17 IQ
-29 NATDTD
+29 
-35 FITKTAKNAL
+35 
-45 SLSAAYDFKETGL
+45 SAAYYTGKD
-58 LIAADVISAISNE
+58 AAGIVDVV
-71 YLDKGETKKYEKNG
+71 KKSED
-85 TSLIPFLAK
+85 P
-94 GCITYKA
+94 
-101 MKNIT
+101 
-106 VGLECKVAMMIGD
+106 
-119 SDSTNSEV
+119 SDSPEMKALSFYNFPVAGSASTYDATSFA
-127 YPKFTYSL
+127 PDSASTATSIFTGYKTHS
-135 DNKMGSVT
+135 SSI
-143 TGVRM
+143 
-148 NVDKDGLYK
+148 NVDITK
-157 IAIPLRKIK
+157 KIK

-207 NYPIGLELVDSNFDY
+207 NYPIGLELVESNFDY
-222 FAGGALMES
+222 FAGGALMEP

-242 DLAKNAGY
+242 DLAKDAGY
-250 TVCFDQKS
+250 KVCFDQKS
-258 AASLKN
+258 AGALKN

-270 VAETLADSD
+270 IAETLADSD
-279 SMNYDND
+279 SMSYDND
-286 RKNGEWALRDY
+286 RKKGEWALRDY

-335 TLALSQAVEEAIDF
+335 TLALSAAVEEAIEF

-386 DGQKIS
+386 DNQKIS
-392 YAKYDSD
+392 YAKFDSD
-399 YVSAYKKNGTSFD
+399 YVSNYKKNGTSLEE
-412 DVMKDV
+412 VMTDV
-418 EALFGLKLPGS
+418 EQLFGLKLPGS
-429 KGSNKN
+429 EGSNKN

-444 LGRIKT
+444 YSRIKT

-456 KNDKNRNQQE
+456 KNDNSRTQME

-474 PLTITITHVLN
+474 PLTITITHILN

-511 EEFKG
+511 DEFKG
-516 FYDNTEIYRKVAQ
+516 FYDNTEIYNKMAK

>member
-1 MAGDNRSM
+1 MKKTKLTG
-9 AVFAGLNR
+9 AVLSALIGLSA
-17 IENLTLNAGYIY
+17 IASLNAETKITAP
-29 NATDTD
+29 ATGKGTPKYVFV
-35 FITKTAKNAL
+35 FIGDGM
-45 SLSAAYDFKETGL
+45 SYPQIQSAAYYTGKD
-58 LIAADVISAISNE
+58 AAGIVDVV
-71 YLDKGETKKYEKNG
+71 KKSEN
-85 TSLIPFLAK
+85 P
-94 GCITYKA
+94 
-101 MKNIT
+101 
-106 VGLECKVAMMIGD
+106 
-119 SDSTNSEV
+119 SDSPEMKALSFYQFPVAGSASTYDATSFA
-127 YPKFTYSL
+127 PDSASTATSIFTGYKTHS
-135 DNKMGSVT
+135 SSI
-143 TGVRM
+143 
-148 NVDKDGLYK
+148 NVDITK
-157 IAIPLRKIK
+157 KIK

-175 DQKKWKIGVISTVN
+175 DQKKYKIGVISTVN

-207 NYPIGLELVDSNFDY
+207 NYPIGQELVSSNFEY
-222 FAGGALMES
+222 FAGGALMDP

-250 TVCFDQKS
+250 KVCFDQKS
-258 AASLKN
+258 AAALKN

-270 VAETLADSD
+270 IAETLADSD
-279 SMNYDND
+279 SMSYDND
-286 RKNGEWALRDY
+286 RKEGEWALRDY

-335 TLALSQAVEEAIDF
+335 TLALSEAVEEAISF

-358 IIVTADHETGGLT
+358 ILVTADHETGGLT

-386 DGQKIS
+386 DSQKIS
-392 YAKYDSD
+392 YAKFDSD
-399 YVSAYKKNGTSFD
+399 YVSAYKKNGTSFEA
-412 DVMKDV
+412 VMKDV
-418 EALFGLKLPGS
+418 EKLFGLKMPGAD
-429 KGSNKN
+429 GSNKN

-444 LGRIKT
+444 LSRIKT

-456 KNDKNRNQQE
+456 KNDNNRSQME
-466 YDLYGTYE
+466 YDIYGTYE
-474 PLTITITHVLN
+474 PLTITITHILN

-516 FYDNTEIYRKVAQ
+516 FYDNTEIYKKLAE

>member
-1 MAGDNRSM
+1 MKKTKLTG
-9 AVFAGLNR
+9 AVLSALIGLSA
-17 IENLTLNAGYIY
+17 IASLNAETKITVP
-29 NATDTD
+29 ATGKGTPKYVFV
-35 FITKTAKNAL
+35 FIGDGM
-45 SLSAAYDFKETGL
+45 SYPQIQSAAYYTGKD
-58 LIAADVISAISNE
+58 AAGIVDVV
-71 YLDKGETKKYEKNG
+71 KKSEN
-85 TSLIPFLAK
+85 P
-94 GCITYKA
+94 
-101 MKNIT
+101 
-106 VGLECKVAMMIGD
+106 
-119 SDSTNSEV
+119 SDSPEMKALSFYQFPVAGSASTYDATSFA
-127 YPKFTYSL
+127 PDSASTATSIFTGYKTHS
-135 DNKMGSVT
+135 SSI
-143 TGVRM
+143 
-148 NVDKDGLYK
+148 NVDITK
-157 IAIPLRKIK
+157 KIK

-175 DQKKWKIGVISTVN
+175 DQKKYKIGVISTVN

-207 NYPIGLELVDSNFDY
+207 NYPIGQELVSSNFEY
-222 FAGGALMES
+222 FAGGALMDP

-250 TVCFDQKS
+250 KVCFDQKS
-258 AASLKN
+258 AAALKN

-270 VAETLADSD
+270 IAETLADSD
-279 SMNYDND
+279 SMSYDND
-286 RKNGEWALRDY
+286 RKEGEWALRDY

-335 TLALSQAVEEAIDF
+335 TLALSEAVEEAISF

-358 IIVTADHETGGLT
+358 ILVTADHETGGLT

-386 DGQKIS
+386 DSQKIS
-392 YAKYDSD
+392 YAKFDSD
-399 YVSAYKKNGTSFD
+399 YVSAYKKNGTSFEA
-412 DVMKDV
+412 VMKDV
-418 EALFGLKLPGS
+418 EKLFGLKMPGAD
-429 KGSNKN
+429 GSNKN

-444 LGRIKT
+444 LSRIKT

-456 KNDKNRNQQE
+456 KNDKNRSQME
-466 YDLYGTYE
+466 YDIYGTYE
-474 PLTITITHVLN
+474 PLTITITHILN

-516 FYDNTEIYRKVAQ
+516 FYDNTEIYKKLAK

>member
-1 MAGDNRSM
+1 MKKTKLTG
-9 AVFAGLNR
+9 AVLSALIGLSA
-17 IENLTLNAGYIY
+17 IASLNAETKITAP
-29 NATDTD
+29 ATGKGAPKYVFV
-35 FITKTAKNAL
+35 FIGDGM
-45 SLSAAYDFKETGL
+45 SYPQIQSAAYYTGKD
-58 LIAADVISAISNE
+58 AAGIVDVV
-71 YLDKGETKKYEKNG
+71 KKSEN
-85 TSLIPFLAK
+85 P
-94 GCITYKA
+94 
-101 MKNIT
+101 
-106 VGLECKVAMMIGD
+106 
-119 SDSTNSEV
+119 SDSPEMKALSFYQFPVAGSASTYDATSFA
-127 YPKFTYSL
+127 PDSASTATSIFTGYKTHS
-135 DNKMGSVT
+135 SSI
-143 TGVRM
+143 
-148 NVDKDGLYK
+148 NVDITK
-157 IAIPLRKIK
+157 KIK

-175 DQKKWKIGVISTVN
+175 DQKKYKIGVISTVN

-207 NYPIGLELVDSNFDY
+207 NYPIGQELVSSNFEY
-222 FAGGALMES
+222 FAGGALMDP

-250 TVCFDQKS
+250 KVCFDQKS
-258 AASLKN
+258 AAALKN
-264 GDKALV
+264 GDKVLV
-270 VAETLADSD
+270 IAETLADSD
-279 SMNYDND
+279 SMSYDND
-286 RKNGEWALRDY
+286 RKEGEWALRDY

-335 TLALSQAVEEAIDF
+335 TLALSEAVEEAISF

-358 IIVTADHETGGLT
+358 ILVTADHETGGLT

-386 DGQKIS
+386 DSQKIS
-392 YAKYDSD
+392 YAKFDSD
-399 YVSAYKKNGTSFD
+399 YVSAYKKNGTSFEA
-412 DVMKDV
+412 VMKDV
-418 EALFGLKLPGS
+418 EKLFGLKMPGAN
-429 KGSNKN
+429 GSNKN

-444 LGRIKT
+444 LSRIKT

-456 KNDKNRNQQE
+456 KNDNNRSQME
-466 YDLYGTYE
+466 YDIYGTYE
-474 PLTITITHVLN
+474 PLTITITHILN

-516 FYDNTEIYRKVAQ
+516 FYDNTEIYKKLAE

>member
-1 MAGDNRSM
+1 MKKTKLTG
-9 AVFAGLNR
+9 AVLSALIGLSA
-17 IENLTLNAGYIY
+17 IASLNAETKITAP
-29 NATDTD
+29 ATGKGTPKYVFVFVGDGMSYPQ
-35 FITKTAKNAL
+35 IQ
-45 SLSAAYDFKETGL
+45 SAAYYTGKD
-58 LIAADVISAISNE
+58 AAGIVDVV
-71 YLDKGETKKYEKNG
+71 KKSEN
-85 TSLIPFLAK
+85 P
-94 GCITYKA
+94 
-101 MKNIT
+101 
-106 VGLECKVAMMIGD
+106 
-119 SDSTNSEV
+119 SDSPEMKALSFYQFPVAGSASTYDATSFA
-127 YPKFTYSL
+127 PDSASTATSIFTGYKTHS
-135 DNKMGSVT
+135 SSI
-143 TGVRM
+143 
-148 NVDKDGLYK
+148 NVDITK
-157 IAIPLRKIK
+157 KIK

-175 DQKKWKIGVISTVN
+175 DQKKYKIGVISTVN

-207 NYPIGLELVDSNFDY
+207 NYPIGQELVSSNFEY
-222 FAGGALMES
+222 FAGGALMDP
-231 QDKNKDKTSIY
+231 QDKKKDKTSIY

-250 TVCFDQKS
+250 KVCFDQKS
-258 AASLKN
+258 AAALKN

-270 VAETLADSD
+270 IAETLADSD
-279 SMNYDND
+279 SMSYDND
-286 RKNGEWALRDY
+286 RKEGEWALRDY

-335 TLALSQAVEEAIDF
+335 TLALSEAVEEAISF

-358 IIVTADHETGGLT
+358 ILVTADHETGGLT

-386 DGQKIS
+386 DSQKIS
-392 YAKYDSD
+392 YAKFDSD
-399 YVSAYKKNGTSFD
+399 YVSAYKKNGTSFEA
-412 DVMKDV
+412 VMKDV
-418 EALFGLKLPGS
+418 EKLFGLKMPGAD
-429 KGSNKN
+429 GSNKN

-444 LGRIKT
+444 LSRIKT

-456 KNDKNRNQQE
+456 KNDKNRSQME
-466 YDLYGTYE
+466 YDIYGTYE
-474 PLTITITHVLN
+474 PLTITITHILN

-496 HTGLPVPVFALGAGQ
+496 HTGLPVPVFALGTGQ

-516 FYDNTEIYRKVAQ
+516 FYDNTEIYKKLAK

>member
-1 MAGDNRSM
+1 MKKTKLTG
-9 AVFAGLNR
+9 AVLSALIGLSA
-17 IENLTLNAGYIY
+17 IASLNAETKITTP
-29 NATDTD
+29 ATGKGTPKYVFV
-35 FITKTAKNAL
+35 FIGDGM
-45 SLSAAYDFKETGL
+45 SYPQIQSAAYYTGKD
-58 LIAADVISAISNE
+58 AAGIVDVV
-71 YLDKGETKKYEKNG
+71 KKSEN
-85 TSLIPFLAK
+85 P
-94 GCITYKA
+94 
-101 MKNIT
+101 
-106 VGLECKVAMMIGD
+106 
-119 SDSTNSEV
+119 SDSPEMKALSFYQFPVAGSASTYDATSFA
-127 YPKFTYSL
+127 PDSASTATSIFTGYKTHS
-135 DNKMGSVT
+135 SSI
-143 TGVRM
+143 
-148 NVDKDGLYK
+148 NVDITK
-157 IAIPLRKIK
+157 KIK

-175 DQKKWKIGVISTVN
+175 DQKKYKIGVISTVN

-207 NYPIGLELVDSNFDY
+207 NYPIGQELVSSNFEY
-222 FAGGALMES
+222 FAGGALMDP

-250 TVCFDQKS
+250 KVCFDQKS
-258 AASLKN
+258 AAALKN

-270 VAETLADSD
+270 IAETLADSD
-279 SMNYDND
+279 SMSYDND
-286 RKNGEWALRDY
+286 RKEGEWALRDY

-335 TLALSQAVEEAIDF
+335 TLALSEAVEEAISF

-358 IIVTADHETGGLT
+358 ILVTADHETGGLT

-386 DGQKIS
+386 DSQKIS
-392 YAKYDSD
+392 YAKFDSD
-399 YVSAYKKNGTSFD
+399 YVSAYKKNGTSFEA
-412 DVMKDV
+412 VMKDV
-418 EALFGLKLPGS
+418 EKLFGLKMPGAD
-429 KGSNKN
+429 GSNKN

-444 LGRIKT
+444 LSRIKT

-456 KNDKNRNQQE
+456 KNDNNRSQME
-466 YDLYGTYE
+466 YDIYGTYE
-474 PLTITITHVLN
+474 PLTITITHILN

-516 FYDNTEIYRKVAQ
+516 FYDNTEIYKKLAK

>member
-1 MAGDNRSM
+1 MKKTKLTG
-9 AVFAGLNR
+9 AVLSALIGLSA
-17 IENLTLNAGYIY
+17 TASLNAETKITAPATGKGTPKYVFVFIGDGMSYPQIQSAAFYTGKDAAGIVDVVKKSENPSDSPEMKALSFYQFPVAGSASTYDATSFAPDSASTATSIFTGYKTHSSSI
-29 NATDTD
+29 NVD
-35 FITKTAKNAL
+35 ITK
-45 SLSAAYDFKETGL
+45 
-58 LIAADVISAISNE
+58 
-71 YLDKGETKKYEKNG
+71 
-85 TSLIPFLAK
+85 
-94 GCITYKA
+94 
-101 MKNIT
+101 
-106 VGLECKVAMMIGD
+106 
-119 SDSTNSEV
+119 
-127 YPKFTYSL
+127 
-135 DNKMGSVT
+135 
-143 TGVRM
+143 
-148 NVDKDGLYK
+148 
-157 IAIPLRKIK
+157 KIK

-175 DQKKWKIGVISTVN
+175 DQKKYKIGVISTVN

-207 NYPIGLELVDSNFDY
+207 NYPIGQELVSSNFEY
-222 FAGGALMES
+222 FAGGALMDP

-250 TVCFDQKS
+250 KVCFDQKS
-258 AASLKN
+258 AAALKN

-270 VAETLADSD
+270 IAETLADSD
-279 SMNYDND
+279 SMSYDND
-286 RKNGEWALRDY
+286 RKEGEWALRDY

-335 TLALSQAVEEAIDF
+335 TLALSEAVEEAISF

-358 IIVTADHETGGLT
+358 ILVTADHETGGLT

-386 DGQKIS
+386 DSQKIS
-392 YAKYDSD
+392 YAKFDSD
-399 YVSAYKKNGTSFD
+399 YVSAYKKNGTSFEA
-412 DVMKDV
+412 VMKDV
-418 EALFGLKLPGS
+418 EKLFGLKMPGAD
-429 KGSNKN
+429 GSNKN

-444 LGRIKT
+444 LSRIKT

-456 KNDKNRNQQE
+456 KNDNNRSQME
-466 YDLYGTYE
+466 YDIYGTYE
-474 PLTITITHVLN
+474 PLTITITHILN

-516 FYDNTEIYRKVAQ
+516 FYDNTEIYKKLAE

>member
-1 MAGDNRSM
+1 MKKTKLTG
-9 AVFAGLNR
+9 AVLSALIGLSA
-17 IENLTLNAGYIY
+17 IASLNAETKITVP
-29 NATDTD
+29 ATGKGTPKYVFV
-35 FITKTAKNAL
+35 FIGDGM
-45 SLSAAYDFKETGL
+45 SYPQIQSAAYYTGKD
-58 LIAADVISAISNE
+58 AAGIVDVV
-71 YLDKGETKKYEKNG
+71 KKSEN
-85 TSLIPFLAK
+85 P
-94 GCITYKA
+94 
-101 MKNIT
+101 
-106 VGLECKVAMMIGD
+106 
-119 SDSTNSEV
+119 SDSPEMKALSFYQFPIAGSASTYDATSFA
-127 YPKFTYSL
+127 PDSASTATSIFTGYKTHS
-135 DNKMGSVT
+135 SSI
-143 TGVRM
+143 
-148 NVDKDGLYK
+148 NVDITK
-157 IAIPLRKIK
+157 KIK

-175 DQKKWKIGVISTVN
+175 DQKKYKIGVISTVN

-207 NYPIGLELVDSNFDY
+207 NYPIGQELVSSNFEY
-222 FAGGALMES
+222 FAGGALMDP

-250 TVCFDQKS
+250 KVCFDQKS
-258 AASLKN
+258 AAALKN

-270 VAETLADSD
+270 IAETLADSD
-279 SMNYDND
+279 SMSYDND
-286 RKNGEWALRDY
+286 RKEGEWALRDY

-335 TLALSQAVEEAIDF
+335 TLALSEAVEEAISF

-358 IIVTADHETGGLT
+358 ILVTADHETGGLT

-386 DGQKIS
+386 DSQKIS
-392 YAKYDSD
+392 YAKFDSD
-399 YVSAYKKNGTSFD
+399 YVSAYKKNGTSFEA
-412 DVMKDV
+412 VMKDV
-418 EALFGLKLPGS
+418 EKLFGLKMPGAD
-429 KGSNKN
+429 GSNKN
-435 GGLVLTDYE
+435 GGPVLTDYE
-444 LGRIKT
+444 LSRIKT

-456 KNDKNRNQQE
+456 KNDKNRSQME
-466 YDLYGTYE
+466 YDIYGTYE
-474 PLTITITHVLN
+474 PLTITITHILN

-516 FYDNTEIYRKVAQ
+516 FYDNTEIYKKLAE